1 MLEQGYILFYDL
13 NKNIS
18 KITYPVITRFKE
30 EPRVIET
37 HEIQAWKEFSGFKII
52 WRSYESKEFSSSFSL
67 IPTITMGIQVAS
79 KKIFLLDDS
88 YSYIE
93 SCLNSMFTEWK
104 TMTKGYLVIHY
115 FMYNK
120 NPKEFLKSW

>member
-1 MLEQGYILFYDL
+1 M
-13 NKNIS
+13 
-18 KITYPVITRFKE
+18 ITRFKE

-52 WRSYESKEFSSSFSL
+52 WRSYESKEFSFSFSL
-67 IPTITMGIQVAS
+67 IPTITMGIQVAG
-79 KKIFLLDDS
+79 KKTFLLGYS

-115 FMYNK
+115 FMCNK
-120 NPKEFLKSW
+120 NPKEFSKPWKIKAVFVIAPIEMRK